1 MSNDKPVPGYR
12 SLLDEEKESFI
23 EDFKDKSNKWI
34 SMELGRMNK
43 AFVANAPNSRTLIN
57 RAQLGALVTIAR
69 DRKMFYSY
77 HEDVTGNVTG
87 DFPNSEQAGG
97 DVVI

>member
-43 AFVANAPNSRTLIN
+43 AFVA
-57 RAQLGALVTIAR
+57 IAR